1 MSTKQEL
8 AAQYAA
14 RLSQARRLD
23 ESTGR
28 VKAAQKASSLEDA
41 IRDVVGKIDGLVWE
55 GTQRNLSNDDKYEIY
70 GLIAAELGVPGS
82 QWGIIKE
89 GSIAKALS
97 FEQTLM
103 LLMQKVNYE

>member
-1 MSTKQEL
+1 MSAKQEL

-14 RLSQARRLD
+14 QLSQALRLD
-23 ESTGR
+23 ESTGG
-28 VKAAQKASSLEDA
+28 VKTAQRASSLEDA
-41 IRDVVGKIDGLVWE
+41 IRDVVKKIDGLVYE
-55 GTQRNLSNDDKYEIY
+55 RTKHNLSADDKYEIY
-70 GLIAAELGVPGS
+70 ELIAAELGVPGS

-103 LLMQKVNYE
+103 LLVQKVKYE